1 MLKITFMETGSHLE
15 QLTQP
20 LEEWIGLRVLLA
32 LRAAQRLVVESST
45 AAILLRSD
53 LADLALLEHW
63 IERDPEQAIAICR
76 SDADY
81 MEVSLPGTWV
91 TSNAAEVEGVFVA
104 LIHPDLE
111 ALLLE
116 LWQMSQIC
124 PSSLWR

>member
-15 QLTQP
+15 QLTQS

-45 AAILLRSD
+45 ATILLRSD
-53 LADLALLEHW
+53 LADLALLEEW
-63 IERDPEQAIAICR
+63 IEHDPEDAIALCR
-76 SDADY
+76 SDVDY
-81 MEVSLPGTWV
+81 MEVSLRGTWV
-91 TSNAAEVEGVFVA
+91 TSHAVEAEGVFVA

-116 LWQMSQIC
+116 LWQKSQNC
-124 PSSLWR
+124 PSSIWR

>member
-15 QLTQP
+15 QLSQP

-53 LADLALLEHW
+53 LADLSLLEEL
-63 IERDPEQAIAICR
+63 IEQEQEEAIALCR

-81 MEVSLPGTWV
+81 MEVSLRGTWV
-91 TSNAAEVEGVFVA
+91 TSSTAETEGVFVA
-104 LIHPDLE
+104 LINADLE
-111 ALLLE
+111 ALLLK
-116 LWQMSQIC
+116 LWQMSQAC